1 MQECIWCENTE
12 EDTFDWYEN
21 RLVVFF
27 VILLRRKLMD
37 TPLNNEKPSLGD
49 VKQKEA
55 EYVAVAILDDM
66 AQARD
71 YQQLLEESDIPVHLL
86 EDDEQEGVGCVVVMV
101 PEESIDEAQVV
112 IESQD
117 AYDDF
122 YDLAL
127 DEDIVDFDDMLDDE
141 Y

>member
-1 MQECIWCENTE
+1 MG
-12 EDTFDWYEN
+12 
-21 RLVVFF
+21 
-27 VILLRRKLMD
+27 
-37 TPLNNEKPSLGD
+37 TPLNNETPSRGD
-49 VKQKEA
+49 LKQKEVD
-55 EYVAVAILDDM
+55 YVAVAILDDM

-86 EDDEQEGVGCVVVMV
+86 EDYEHEGADSVAVMV
-101 PEESIDEAQVV
+101 PEETADEAQVV

-122 YDLAL
+122 YDLGL
-127 DEDIVDFDDMLDDE
+127 DEEMVDFDDMLDDE

>member
-1 MQECIWCENTE
+1 MKKP
-12 EDTFDWYEN
+12 F
-21 RLVVFF
+21 
-27 VILLRRKLMD
+27 
-37 TPLNNEKPSLGD
+37 NNDMPSRGEA
-49 VKQKEA
+49 KQKEV

-71 YQQLLEESDIPVHLL
+71 YQQMLKENDVAVHLL
-86 EDDEQEGVGCVVVMV
+86 EGYDHDGSGNIAVMV
-101 PEESIDEAQVV
+101 PEESLDEAHVV

-127 DEDIVDFDDMLDDE
+127 DEDMVDFDDVMDDE

>member
-1 MQECIWCENTE
+1 MG
-12 EDTFDWYEN
+12 
-21 RLVVFF
+21 
-27 VILLRRKLMD
+27 
-37 TPLNNEKPSLGD
+37 TPLNNEMPSRGD
-49 VKQKEA
+49 LKQKEA
-55 EYVAVAILDDM
+55 AYVAVAILDDM

-71 YQQLLEESDIPVHLL
+71 YQQLLEESDIPVYLL
-86 EDDEQEGVGCVVVMV
+86 EEDGHDGPSSIAVMV

-122 YDLAL
+122 YELAL

>member
-1 MQECIWCENTE
+1 
-12 EDTFDWYEN
+12 
-21 RLVVFF
+21 
-27 VILLRRKLMD
+27 MD
-37 TPLNNEKPSLGD
+37 TPLNNEMPSKGD
-49 VKQKEA
+49 LKQKEA
-55 EYVAVAILDDM
+55 EYVAVAILDDV

-71 YQQLLEESDIPVHLL
+71 YQQLLEENEIPVHLL
-86 EDDEQEGVGCVVVMV
+86 EDYEHEGAGSVAVMV
-101 PEESIDEAQVV
+101 PEEMADEAQVV

-127 DEDIVDFDDMLDDE
+127 DEEMVDFDDMLDDE

>member
-1 MQECIWCENTE
+1 
-12 EDTFDWYEN
+12 
-21 RLVVFF
+21 
-27 VILLRRKLMD
+27 MD
-37 TPLNNEKPSLGD
+37 TPLNNEMPSRGD

-55 EYVAVAILDDM
+55 EYVAVVILDDM
-66 AQARD
+66 AQAID
-71 YQQLLEESDIPVHLL
+71 YQRLLEENDIPVHLL
-86 EDDEQEGVGCVVVMV
+86 EDDEQEGPCSVAVMV

-112 IESQD
+112 KESHD

-127 DEDIVDFDDMLDDE
+127 DEDIADFDGMLDDE

>member
-1 MQECIWCENTE
+1 
-12 EDTFDWYEN
+12 
-21 RLVVFF
+21 
-27 VILLRRKLMD
+27 MD
-37 TPLNNEKPSLGD
+37 TPLNNETPSQAD
-49 VKQKEA
+49 VKQKEVD
-55 EYVAVAILDDM
+55 YVAVAILDDM

-86 EDDEQEGVGCVVVMV
+86 EDYEHEGASSVAVMV
-101 PEESIDEAQVV
+101 PEETADEAQVV

-127 DEDIVDFDDMLDDE
+127 DEETVDFDDMLDDE

>member
-1 MQECIWCENTE
+1 
-12 EDTFDWYEN
+12 
-21 RLVVFF
+21 
-27 VILLRRKLMD
+27 MD
-37 TPLNNEKPSLGD
+37 TPLNNDMPSKGEFT
-49 VKQKEA
+49 QKEA
-55 EYVAVAILDDM
+55 EYVAVAILDDL

-71 YQQLLEESDIPVHLL
+71 YQQLLEENDIPVHLL
-86 EDDEQEGVGCVVVMV
+86 EDYEHEGSGSVAVMV

-127 DEDIVDFDDMLDDE
+127 DEDMIDFDDMLDEE

>member
-1 MQECIWCENTE
+1 
-12 EDTFDWYEN
+12 
-21 RLVVFF
+21 
-27 VILLRRKLMD
+27 MD
-37 TPLNNEKPSLGD
+37 MPLNNETPLQGD
-49 VKQKEA
+49 LKQKEA

-86 EDDEQEGVGCVVVMV
+86 EDYEHEGASSVAVMV
-101 PEESIDEAQVV
+101 PEETADDAQVV

-127 DEDIVDFDDMLDDE
+127 DEEIVDFDDMLDDE

>member
-1 MQECIWCENTE
+1 
-12 EDTFDWYEN
+12 
-21 RLVVFF
+21 
-27 VILLRRKLMD
+27 MD
-37 TPLNNEKPSLGD
+37 TPLNNEMPSQGD
-49 VKQKEA
+49 IRQKEA
-55 EYVAVAILDDM
+55 EYVAVAIVNDM

-71 YQQLLEESDIPVHLL
+71 YQQLLEETDIPVHLL
-86 EDDEQEGVGCVVVMV
+86 EDYEHEGSGSVAVMV
-101 PEESIDEAQVV
+101 PEDSIDEAQVV

-127 DEDIVDFDDMLDDE
+127 DDDVIDFDDMLDED

>member
-1 MQECIWCENTE
+1 
-12 EDTFDWYEN
+12 
-21 RLVVFF
+21 
-27 VILLRRKLMD
+27 MD
-37 TPLNNEKPSLGD
+37 TPLNNDKSLQSD
-49 VKQKEA
+49 VSQKEV
-55 EYVAVAILDDM
+55 EYVAVAILDDI

-71 YQQLLEESDIPVHLL
+71 YQQLLEENDIAVHLL
-86 EDDEQEGVGCVVVMV
+86 EDFDHEESGNVAVMV
-101 PEESIDEAQVV
+101 PEESIDEAHVV

-127 DEDIVDFDDMLDDE
+127 DEDLVDFDDMLDDE

>member
-1 MQECIWCENTE
+1 
-12 EDTFDWYEN
+12 
-21 RLVVFF
+21 
-27 VILLRRKLMD
+27 MD
-37 TPLNNEKPSLGD
+37 TPLNNEMPSQGD
-49 VKQKEA
+49 TSQKEV
-55 EYVAVAILDDM
+55 EYVAVVIIDDL

-71 YQQLLEESDIPVHLL
+71 YQQLLEENDIKVHLL
-86 EDDEQEGVGCVVVMV
+86 EDYDHEGSGNVAVMV
-101 PEESIDEAQVV
+101 PEEVVDEAHVV

-127 DEDIVDFDDMLDDE
+127 DEDMVDFEDMLDDE

>member
-1 MQECIWCENTE
+1 MG
-12 EDTFDWYEN
+12 
-21 RLVVFF
+21 
-27 VILLRRKLMD
+27 
-37 TPLNNEKPSLGD
+37 TPLNNEKPSQGD

-71 YQQLLEESDIPVHLL
+71 YQQLLEESDISVYLL
-86 EDDEQEGVGCVVVMV
+86 EDDGQEGAACVAVMV

-117 AYDDF
+117 AYDDL

-127 DEDIVDFDDMLDDE
+127 DEEIVDFDDMLDDE

>member
-1 MQECIWCENTE
+1 
-12 EDTFDWYEN
+12 
-21 RLVVFF
+21 
-27 VILLRRKLMD
+27 MD
-37 TPLNNEKPSLGD
+37 TPLNNDMPSKGQA
-49 VKQKEA
+49 KQKEI
-55 EYVAVAILDDM
+55 EYVAVAVLDDM

-71 YQQLLEESDIPVHLL
+71 YQQVLEENDIPVQLL
-86 EDDEQEGVGCVVVMV
+86 EDYDLEGSGNVAVMV
-101 PEESIDEAQVV
+101 PDENVDEALVV

-127 DEDIVDFDDMLDDE
+127 DEDMVDFDDMLDDE

>member
-1 MQECIWCENTE
+1 
-12 EDTFDWYEN
+12 
-21 RLVVFF
+21 
-27 VILLRRKLMD
+27 MD
-37 TPLNNEKPSLGD
+37 TPLNNEMPSQGE

-66 AQARD
+66 AQAKD
-71 YQQLLEESDIPVHLL
+71 YQQLLEENDIPVLLL
-86 EDDEQEGVGCVVVMV
+86 EEDGHEGSASIAVMV

-122 YDLAL
+122 YELAL
-127 DEDIVDFDDMLDDE
+127 DEDIVDFDDMITDDE

>member
-1 MQECIWCENTE
+1 MG
-12 EDTFDWYEN
+12 
-21 RLVVFF
+21 
-27 VILLRRKLMD
+27 
-37 TPLNNEKPSLGD
+37 TPLNNEMPSQGD
-49 VKQKEA
+49 LKQKEA
-55 EYVAVAILDDM
+55 AYVAVAILDDM

-71 YQQLLEESDIPVHLL
+71 YQQLLEESDIPVYLL
-86 EDDEQEGVGCVVVMV
+86 EEDEHEGASSIAVMV

-122 YDLAL
+122 YELAL